1 MMVKRK
7 SKDNENESKQ
17 CANELSEGTVVFPAI
32 EISSEIED
40 ESGTTCIDTNRDELL
55 KSFCSFRMDL
65 DSLFQIQGIE
75 TSAKSFWPNIC
86 CKERNDD
93 DKSKTLETC
102 QPPEGSNIKPEN
114 MIPFALSQG
123 GHYNRHNLY
132 VEVTEAIKKEGLFA
146 SRHERLVGVASII
159 CGYHKRN

>member
-1 MMVKRK
+1 LAHDEIMVKRK
-7 SKDNENESKQ
+7 SKDNENEIKQ
-17 CANELSEGTVVFPAI
+17 CANEVSEGTVVFPAI
-32 EISSEIED
+32 EISNEIEKKQD
-40 ESGTTCIDTNRDELL
+40 TTCIDTNRDELL
-55 KSFCSFRMDL
+55 KSYCSFTSDL
-65 DSLFQIQGIE
+65 DSLFHIQGVE
-75 TSAKSFWPNIC
+75 TTAKSFWPNIC

-132 VEVTEAIKKEGLFA
+132 VEVTEAVCL
-146 SRHERLVGVASII
+146 
-159 CGYHKRN
+159 